1 MLSHQI
7 NVALDDTSESFFIL
21 LQIICS
27 TFFTANLT
35 WVLGFLAVIILL
47 FILSLIVRFEVAVF
61 ALDDQQKG
69 EIKNSSVNTAKW
81 ASDLLLQPK
90 LLLYAIF
97 FTKFIVK
104 TLVVSVIVFLSA
116 GYFNFG
122 GYSDTWIIVR
132 VLAITVVLFLL
143 VEIFLKAWAMYNA
156 PKVVLLMAKPFNNI
170 ARAFSPLSLRLD
182 RFILFLGKKIGA
194 KQEDANT
201 INLMQPEE
209 DHITPLR
216 AGGVDEKMLSR
227 GMVKFGDIYA
237 REIMKSR
244 MDVVAVE
251 NNTPFDKLLK
261 TVVDCGYS
269 RIPVYIGSF
278 DEIAG
283 ILYIKDLLPFI
294 YENENFEWS
303 KLIRP
308 CIFVP
313 EGKKIK
319 DLLKEF
325 QERKILMA
333 IVVDE
338 YGGTSGIITLEDI
351 LEEIVGEIYD
361 ESDEE
366 ESNYSKLD
374 DRNFVFEGKT
384 LIKDFCK
391 ITGVDFSIFEPI
403 KGEADT
409 IAGLILELKQE
420 MPFRGESFEFD
431 TFALMVES
439 VDNRRVKRIK
449 ATIKDSQNQ
458 L

>member
-1 MLSHQI
+1 LLTHQI
-7 NVALDDTSESFFIL
+7 NVALDDTPELFFKL
-21 LQIICS
+21 TQIICS
-27 TFFTANLT
+27 TFFTADLA
-35 WVLGFLAVIILL
+35 WVLGFIAVIILL
-47 FILSLIVRFEVAVF
+47 YVLALTVRFEVAVF
-61 ALDDQQKG
+61 ALDDKQKG
-69 EIKNSSVNTAKW
+69 ELNDSTGNTAKW
-81 ASDLLLQPK
+81 ASDLLLKPK

-97 FTKFIVK
+97 FAKFIIRTFVV
-104 TLVVSVIVFLSA
+104 LVALFLTT
-116 GYFNFG
+116 GYFNFS
-122 GYSDTWIIVR
+122 GYTDTWIILR
-132 VLAITVVLFLL
+132 VLAATVVSFLF
-143 VEIFLKAWAMYNA
+143 VEIFVKAWAIQNA
-156 PKVVLLMAKPFNNI
+156 PKAVLSMARPFNI
-170 ARAFSPLSLRLD
+170 ISRAFSPFSILLNQ
-182 RFILFLGKKIGA
+182 FALFLDKNKGT
-194 KQEDANT
+194 KQGESPPTSLTQSEDDNIAP
-201 INLMQPEE
+201 I
-209 DHITPLR
+209 R
-216 AGGVDEKMLSR
+216 AGGVDDRMLSR
-227 GMVKFGDIYA
+227 GIVKFGDIYA

-269 RIPVYIGSF
+269 RIPVYVGSF

-374 DRNFVFEGKT
+374 NRNFVFEGKT

-409 IAGLILELKQE
+409 IAGLILEMKQE
-420 MPFRGESFEFD
+420 MPFKGELFDFD
-431 TFALMVES
+431 TFALVVES

-449 ATIKDSQNQ
+449 VTIKDV
-458 L
+458 